1 MDTPDP
7 EPRRAVLV
15 AEDQPLVRF
24 FLVDVFEDAGF
35 DVVAVNSADEA
46 LLQFDR
52 GVTVDVVVS
61 DIEMPGK
68 LNGIG
73 LARWLSENYP
83 SVRVI
88 LISGRIF
95 PGNDKL
101 PQGTTFLRKPVS
113 SQTLLQHVHRLT
125 EGASR

>member
-1 MDTPDP
+1 MNTPDP

-15 AEDQPLVRF
+15 AEDEPLVRF

-35 DVVAVNSADEA
+35 DVIAVNSADEA
-46 LLQFDR
+46 VLQFER
-52 GVTVDVVVS
+52 GVTVDVAVS
-61 DIEMPGK
+61 DIEMAGK
-68 LNGIG
+68 LDGIG
-73 LARWLSENYP
+73 LARWLRENHP
-83 SVRVI
+83 SVGVV

-95 PGNDKL
+95 PGNTKL
-101 PQGTTFLRKPVS
+101 PQGTMFLRKPVS